1 MTFYLL
7 RHGATKGN
15 LERRYVGR
23 TDEPLLPEA
32 AQALRAAYAPPVT
45 RVYSSPLLRAVETAR
60 ILWPGA
66 PLEKVDGFSECDFGL
81 FEYLRYEDLKD
92 DPRYRAWMESGGM
105 TGFPGGEARAEF
117 CERVVAAF
125 DRVAAEAEKLPGDV
139 GVVAHGGTLMAI
151 LEARAHPKRDFYAWQ
166 VENGRGFSAKWQE
179 GVLHTIPFP

>member
-45 RVYSSPLLRAVETAR
+45 RVYSSPLVRAVETAR
-60 ILWPGA
+60 ILWPSV
-66 PLEKVDGFSECDFGL
+66 PLEEVDGFRECDFGR

-92 DPRYRAWMESGGM
+92 DPRYRAWLESGGM

-117 CERVVAAF
+117 CDRVVAAF
-125 DRVAAEAEKLPGDV
+125 DRVAEEAEKLPGDV
-139 GVVAHGGTLMAI
+139 GLVAHGGTLMAI

-166 VENGRGFSAKWQE
+166 VENARGFRAKWQK
-179 GVLHTIPFP
+179 GTLHTISFP